1 LSFELILNVMI
12 DRRLLQHF
20 DWVLLG
26 LTLALGGIGILTLY
40 SAATANV
47 DITGVKGFVHL
58 KQFYWL
64 AIGTGIMILLFLFNY
79 RWLGRL
85 ALPIYC
91 FSIGLLV
98 AVLFVGKAVSGSQRW
113 LILGPVSFQPS
124 ELVKVALVIMLA
136 RHFSENVSEEGF
148 SLVALWKPLVW
159 TLIPFALI
167 VKQPDL
173 GTSLIVL
180 LIAGSVTLFVKIER
194 RTLLCLTGTGILAS
208 MLAWFFLKGY
218 QKQRILAFLDPE
230 GDPLGAGYHIIQSKI
245 AVGSGMLFGKGFLK
259 GTQNALSFLP
269 EHHTD
274 FIFSVLAE
282 EWGFLGAGLVIS
294 LYVLLL
300 IWGLNVA
307 VRSKEPFGT
316 ILAVGL
322 TSMIFWQALINLG
335 MALALLPVV
344 GVPLPLISYG
354 GSSML
359 VSMGAIGI
367 LLNISMRRFL
377 FKE

>member
-1 LSFELILNVMI
+1 MI
-12 DRRLLQHF
+12 DRRLIEHF
-20 DWVLLG
+20 DWVLLS
-26 LTLALGGIGILTLY
+26 LTLVLGGIGILTIY
-40 SAATANV
+40 SAANANV
-47 DITGVKGFVHL
+47 DLAGVKGLVHL
-58 KQFYWL
+58 KQSYWF
-64 AIGTGIMILLFLFNY
+64 AIGTGVMILMALFSY
-79 RWLGRL
+79 RWLNRL
-85 ALPIYC
+85 ALPIYV

-98 AVLFVGKAVSGSQRW
+98 AVLFVGKEVSGSQRW

-124 ELVKVALVIMLA
+124 ELVKVSIVIILA
-136 RHFSENVSEEGF
+136 RYFSQGVSEEGF
-148 SLVALWKPLVW
+148 SLIELWKPLIW

-180 LIAGSVTLFVKIER
+180 LIAGSVGMFVKIER
-194 RTLLCLTGTGILAS
+194 RTFIGLTGVVIAGSAVS
-208 MLAWFFLKGY
+208 WFFLKGY
-218 QKQRILAFLDPE
+218 QKQRILTFLDPQ

-245 AVGSGMLFGKGFLK
+245 AVGSGLLFGKGFLK

-269 EHHTD
+269 EQHTD

-282 EWGFLGAGLVIS
+282 EWGFLGAAAIIL
-294 LYVLLL
+294 LYVLVV
-300 IWGLNVA
+300 IWGLA
-307 VRSKEPFGT
+307 IAARSKEPFGT

-322 TSMIFWQALINLG
+322 TSMIFWQAFINLA